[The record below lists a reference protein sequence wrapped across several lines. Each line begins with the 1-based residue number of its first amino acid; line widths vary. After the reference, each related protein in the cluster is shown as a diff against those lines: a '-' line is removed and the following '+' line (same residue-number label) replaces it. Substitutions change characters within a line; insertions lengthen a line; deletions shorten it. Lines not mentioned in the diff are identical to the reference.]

1 MPLRKQL
8 FATTAVL
15 AAVLLT
21 AAACEGASP
30 TPVPTQTPTAV
41 KPTATEAVVV
51 TATPTPTPVVVT
63 ATPTPTP
70 VVVTATPTPTPVVIT
85 VVVTATPT
93 PRPPAA
99 TAAPLPPSGALITTD
114 DLPERFE
121 YIPPDELDLQPGS
134 SIDGTLVIA
143 ESFAFGSSE
152 PFEVLFGFTTTLT
165 TAIHRIGFDAEINNP
180 ELFLGGLQFGL
191 TENALGGTSIGSWE
205 RSDPGIGDQSTRMTV
220 QTVIDGVD
228 IVFDVVGFR
237 NGDTGAYIVK
247 MYLPSQPTDTDLVH
261 FARMLDQ
268 RIANAPM
275 PPVATVKPRLVFSDV
290 SWDSVQIQ
298 NAIVRKIAELGY
310 GYETDAIYGDT
321 YPLFEA
327 LLRSDTNITM
337 EIWLP
342 NQREAYEAALASG
355 AIVDLG
361 KSLADNWQSAFIIP
375 RYTKD
380 ANPGLVSVEDLRKP
394 EYMEL
399 FVTPDSGGKA
409 RALGCI
415 SGWSCAYVN
424 EEKLVAYGLTDFVSF
439 YDPGSN
445 AALDAEIIAAFE
457 RGEDVLFYYWGPT
470 TLTDRLERE
479 YSGYYILEE
488 PEYTDACWAADKGC
502 AYAISEVY
510 IAVRHELIESAP
522 DIVELLRNWDFTGP
536 LFIAAANYLAETDAF
551 YDEVAVWWLRNTDEW
566 KEWVA
571 PGVADKVLA
580 GL

>member
-1 MPLRKQL
+1 M
-8 FATTAVL
+8 
-15 AAVLLT
+15 
-21 AAACEGASP
+21 
-30 TPVPTQTPTAV
+30 
-41 KPTATEAVVV
+41 
-51 TATPTPTPVVVT
+51 
-63 ATPTPTP
+63 
-70 VVVTATPTPTPVVIT
+70 
-85 VVVTATPT
+85 
-93 PRPPAA
+93 
-99 TAAPLPPSGALITTD
+99 
-114 DLPERFE
+114 
-121 YIPPDELDLQPGS
+121 
-134 SIDGTLVIA
+134 
-143 ESFAFGSSE
+143 
-152 PFEVLFGFTTTLT
+152 
-165 TAIHRIGFDAEINNP
+165 
-180 ELFLGGLQFGL
+180 
-191 TENALGGTSIGSWE
+191 
-205 RSDPGIGDQSTRMTV
+205 
-220 QTVIDGVD
+220 
-228 IVFDVVGFR
+228 
-237 NGDTGAYIVK
+237 
-247 MYLPSQPTDTDLVH
+247 
-261 FARMLDQ
+261 
-268 RIANAPM
+268 
-275 PPVATVKPRLVFSDV
+275 
-290 SWDSVQIQ
+290 QIQ

-321 YPLFEA
+321 IPLFEA
-327 LLRSDTNITM
+327 LVRGDTNITM

-536 LFIAAANYLAETDAF
+536 LFIAANNYLAETDAS

>member
-8 FATTAVL
+8 LATTAVL
-15 AAVLLT
+15 AAVLLA
-21 AAACEGASP
+21 AAACERASP
-30 TPVPTQTPTAV
+30 TPVPAQTPTAV
-41 KPTATEAVVV
+41 IPTPTKPVVV
-51 TATPTPTPVVVT
+51 TAIPTPTPVVVT

-70 VVVTATPTPTPVVIT
+70 VVVTATPTPTPIVIT

-121 YIPPDELDLQPGS
+121 YIPPDELDLHPGS
-134 SIDGTLVIA
+134 SINETLAIA
-143 ESFAFGSSE
+143 DSFAFGSSE
-152 PFEVLFGFTTTLT
+152 PFEVLFGFTTILT
-165 TAIHRIGFDAEINNP
+165 TTIGRIGFDAEIKSP
-180 ELFLGGLQFGL
+180 ELFLNGFEFGL
-191 TENALGGTSIGSWE
+191 AGDSLAGTSIESWE
-205 RSDPGIGDQSTRMTV
+205 KSDPDIADLSSRITFRTI
-220 QTVIDGVD
+220 IDGVD
-228 IVFDVVGFR
+228 IVFDVIGFR
-237 NGDTGAYIVK
+237 HGDTGAYIFK
-247 MYLPSQPTDTDLVH
+247 MSLPSQPTDTDLVH
-261 FARMLDQ
+261 YAQILDQ
-268 RIANAPM
+268 RIANAPTS
-275 PPVATVKPRLVFSDV
+275 PVSTVKPRLVFSDV

-310 GYETDAIYGDT
+310 GYETDSVYGDT

-342 NQREAYEAALASG
+342 NQREGYEAALASG
-355 AIVDLG
+355 TIVDLG

-380 ANPGLVSVEDLRKP
+380 ANPGLVSVEDLKKP

-399 FVTPDSGGKA
+399 FVTPESAGKA
-409 RALGCI
+409 RALDCVR
-415 SGWSCAYVN
+415 GWSCHSVN
-424 EEKLVAYGLTDFVSF
+424 NEKLVAYGLSEFVSF
-439 YDPGSN
+439 QDPGSN

-470 TLTDRLERE
+470 TLTERE
-479 YSGYYILEE
+479 YNGYYILEE
-488 PEYTDACWAADKGC
+488 PEYTDACWATDKGC

-510 IAVRHELIESAP
+510 IAVRHELIEAAP
-522 DIVELLRNWDFTGP
+522 DIVALLRNWDFTGP
-536 LFIAAANYLAETDAF
+536 LFIAAANYQAATDAS
-551 YDEVAVWWLRNTDEW
+551 YDEVAAWWLRNTDEW

-571 PGVADKVLA
+571 PGVAEKVLA

>member
-1 MPLRKQL
+1 MGYDGANGGRSATGPCSREILPMPLRKQL
-8 FATTAVL
+8 LATTAVL
-15 AAVLLT
+15 AAVLLA
-21 AAACEGASP
+21 AAACEGTAPTHVPTRTPVVIAIPPTSTP
-30 TPVPTQTPTAV
+30 TPVTLTPTLTPTPVAV
-41 KPTATEAVVV
+41 TATLPPTPVVVTVVVTAPPPPAPVVVVVVVTATTTPPPVVVTATPTPLPTTFVV
-51 TATPTPTPVVVT
+51 TATPTPTPD
-63 ATPTPTP
+63 
-70 VVVTATPTPTPVVIT
+70 
-85 VVVTATPT
+85 
-93 PRPPAA
+93 
-99 TAAPLPPSGALITTD
+99 S
-114 DLPERFE
+114 
-121 YIPPDELDLQPGS
+121 
-134 SIDGTLVIA
+134 
-143 ESFAFGSSE
+143 
-152 PFEVLFGFTTTLT
+152 
-165 TAIHRIGFDAEINNP
+165 
-180 ELFLGGLQFGL
+180 
-191 TENALGGTSIGSWE
+191 
-205 RSDPGIGDQSTRMTV
+205 
-220 QTVIDGVD
+220 
-228 IVFDVVGFR
+228 
-237 NGDTGAYIVK
+237 
-247 MYLPSQPTDTDLVH
+247 
-261 FARMLDQ
+261 
-268 RIANAPM
+268 
-275 PPVATVKPRLVFSDV
+275 PRLVFSDV
-290 SWDSVQIQ
+290 SWNSVQIQ

-321 YPLFEA
+321 IPLFEA
-327 LLRSDTNITM
+327 LVRGDTNITM

-536 LFIAAANYLAETDAF
+536 LFIAAANYLAATDAS
-551 YDEVAVWWLRNTDEW
+551 YDEVAAWWLRNTDEW

>member
-8 FATTAVL
+8 LATTAVL
-15 AAVLLT
+15 AAVLLV
-21 AAACEGASP
+21 AAACEGTAP

-41 KPTATEAVVV
+41 IPTPMKPVVV
-51 TATPTPTPVVVT
+51 TATLTPTPVVVAATPTPTPVVVT

-70 VVVTATPTPTPVVIT
+70 VVVTATPTPAPPVVTAIPTPAPVVVTATPTPTPVVAT

-93 PRPPAA
+93 P
-99 TAAPLPPSGALITTD
+99 TPL
-114 DLPERFE
+114 
-121 YIPPDELDLQPGS
+121 
-134 SIDGTLVIA
+134 
-143 ESFAFGSSE
+143 
-152 PFEVLFGFTTTLT
+152 
-165 TAIHRIGFDAEINNP
+165 
-180 ELFLGGLQFGL
+180 
-191 TENALGGTSIGSWE
+191 
-205 RSDPGIGDQSTRMTV
+205 
-220 QTVIDGVD
+220 
-228 IVFDVVGFR
+228 
-237 NGDTGAYIVK
+237 
-247 MYLPSQPTDTDLVH
+247 
-261 FARMLDQ
+261 
-268 RIANAPM
+268 
-275 PPVATVKPRLVFSDV
+275 KPRLVFSDV

-321 YPLFEA
+321 IPLFEV
-327 LLRSDTNITM
+327 LVRGDTNITM

-361 KSLADNWQSAFIIP
+361 KSLADNWQSGFIIP

-409 RALGCI
+409 RALGCL
-415 SGWSCAYVN
+415 SGWWCAYVN
-424 EEKLVAYGLTDFVSF
+424 EEKLVAYGLSEFVSSQ
-439 YDPGSN
+439 DPGSH

-457 RGEDVLFYYWGPT
+457 RGEDVLFYYWAPT
-470 TLTDRLERE
+470 TLTDRLEKE
-479 YSGYYILEE
+479 FGGYYILEE

-502 AYAISEVY
+502 AYATNEIH
-510 IAVRHELIESAP
+510 IAVRTELLEEAP
-522 DIVELLRNWDFTGP
+522 DIVELLRNWDFNKA
-536 LFIAAANYLAETDAF
+536 LFIAAANYLDETDAS

-571 PGVADKVLA
+571 PGVAEKVLA

>member
-8 FATTAVL
+8 LATTAVL
-15 AAVLLT
+15 AAVLLA

-30 TPVPTQTPTAV
+30 THVPTRTPVVIAIPPTSTPTPVTLTPTLTPTPVAV
-41 KPTATEAVVV
+41 TATPPPTPVVVTVVVTAPPPPTPVVVTVVV
-51 TATPTPTPVVVT
+51 TATPTPTPAVV
-63 ATPTPTP
+63 
-70 VVVTATPTPTPVVIT
+70 T

-93 PRPPAA
+93 PLPTPFVVTA
-99 TAAPLPPSGALITTD
+99 TATPVVP
-114 DLPERFE
+114 
-121 YIPPDELDLQPGS
+121 
-134 SIDGTLVIA
+134 
-143 ESFAFGSSE
+143 
-152 PFEVLFGFTTTLT
+152 
-165 TAIHRIGFDAEINNP
+165 TA
-180 ELFLGGLQFGL
+180 
-191 TENALGGTSIGSWE
+191 T
-205 RSDPGIGDQSTRMTV
+205 
-220 QTVIDGVD
+220 
-228 IVFDVVGFR
+228 
-237 NGDTGAYIVK
+237 
-247 MYLPSQPTDTDLVH
+247 
-261 FARMLDQ
+261 
-268 RIANAPM
+268 
-275 PPVATVKPRLVFSDV
+275 PPVAPVKPRLVFSDV

-321 YPLFEA
+321 IPLFEV
-327 LLRSDTNITM
+327 LVRGDTNITM

-342 NQREAYEAALASG
+342 NQHESYEAALASG

-409 RALGCI
+409 RALGCL

-424 EEKLVAYGLTDFVSF
+424 EEKLVAYGLSEFVSSQ
-439 YDPGSN
+439 DPGSH

-457 RGEDVLFYYWGPT
+457 RGEDVLFYYWAPT
-470 TLTDRLERE
+470 TLTDRLEKE
-479 YSGYYILEE
+479 FGGYYILEE

-502 AYAISEVY
+502 AYATNEIH
-510 IAVRHELIESAP
+510 IAVRTELLEEAP
-522 DIVELLRNWDFTGP
+522 DIVELLRNWDFNEA
-536 LFIAAANYLAETDAF
+536 LFIAAANYLDETDAS

>member
-8 FATTAVL
+8 LATTAVL
-15 AAVLLT
+15 AAVLLA
-21 AAACEGASP
+21 AAACEGTAPTHVPTRTPVVIAIPPTSTP
-30 TPVPTQTPTAV
+30 TPVTLTPTLTPTPVAV
-41 KPTATEAVVV
+41 TATLPPTPVVVTVVVTAPPPPAPVVVVVVV
-51 TATPTPTPVVVT
+51 TATTTPPPVVVT
-63 ATPTPTP
+63 ATPTSTP
-70 VVVTATPTPTPVVIT
+70 D
-85 VVVTATPT
+85 
-93 PRPPAA
+93 
-99 TAAPLPPSGALITTD
+99 S
-114 DLPERFE
+114 
-121 YIPPDELDLQPGS
+121 
-134 SIDGTLVIA
+134 
-143 ESFAFGSSE
+143 
-152 PFEVLFGFTTTLT
+152 
-165 TAIHRIGFDAEINNP
+165 
-180 ELFLGGLQFGL
+180 
-191 TENALGGTSIGSWE
+191 
-205 RSDPGIGDQSTRMTV
+205 
-220 QTVIDGVD
+220 
-228 IVFDVVGFR
+228 
-237 NGDTGAYIVK
+237 
-247 MYLPSQPTDTDLVH
+247 
-261 FARMLDQ
+261 
-268 RIANAPM
+268 
-275 PPVATVKPRLVFSDV
+275 PRLVFSDL

-310 GYETDAIYGDT
+310 GYETDSVYGDT

-342 NQREAYEAALASG
+342 NQREGYEAALASG

-375 RYTKD
+375 QYTKD
-380 ANPGLVSVEDLRKP
+380 ANPGLVSVEDLKKP

-399 FVTPDSGGKA
+399 FVTPESAGKA
-409 RALGCI
+409 RALGCVR
-415 SGWSCAYVN
+415 GWSCAYVN
-424 EEKLVAYGLTDFVSF
+424 EEKLVAYGLSEFVSF
-439 YDPGSN
+439 QDPGSN

-457 RGEDVLFYYWGPT
+457 RGEDVLSYYWGPT

-479 YSGYYILEE
+479 YNGYYILEE

-536 LFIAAANYLAETDAF
+536 LFIAANNYLAETDAS

-571 PGVADKVLA
+571 PGVAEKVLA